1 MTNRLSTISFIV
13 FASLIEYFGDSSL
26 KYYARTSEL
35 KYLILGINFY
45 LVIVGILVYILKYIN
60 VSYMNLAWDGSSAI
74 LETLL
79 AFLIMGERLN
89 NNIQYLGGIFIV
101 IGMFC
106 LNYGPIPY

>member
-1 MTNRLSTISFIV
+1 MTNKFFTISFIV

-35 KYLILGINFY
+35 KYLFLGTNFY
-45 LVIVGILVYILKYIN
+45 LVIVGMLVYILKYIN

-79 AFLIMGERLN
+79 AFILMGERLN
-89 NNIQYLGGIFIV
+89 NTVQYLGGVFII
-101 IGMFC
+101 IGMIC
-106 LNYGPIPY
+106 LNYGSIPY